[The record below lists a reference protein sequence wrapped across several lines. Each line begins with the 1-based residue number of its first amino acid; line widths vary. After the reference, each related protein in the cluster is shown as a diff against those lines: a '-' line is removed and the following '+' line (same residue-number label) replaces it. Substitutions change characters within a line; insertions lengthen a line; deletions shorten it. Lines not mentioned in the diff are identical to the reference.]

1 VFYKVRRRLFEKE
14 NMDIETD
21 LTIDFTQTEKFKRD
35 CQSVLKFIEKRE
47 PVKFRHFNA
56 EFPNG
61 YHLNCALDSLE
72 REGLIRRGGG
82 VNITEFYAGGKA
94 IEPFK
99 KVTRNEFI
107 KNAVGAKS
115 TSIYKF

>member
-1 VFYKVRRRLFEKE
+1 MILK
-14 NMDIETD
+14 MDTDTD
-21 LTIDFTQTEKFKRD
+21 LTIDFRDTAKFKRD
-35 CQSVLKFIEKRE
+35 CKSILRFIERCE
-47 PVKFRHFNA
+47 PVKFSHLNA

-72 REGLIRRGGG
+72 RAGKIRRGGS

-99 KVTRNEFI
+99 KVTKKEFI
-107 KNAVGAKS
+107 SDSVVKKAD
-115 TSIYKF
+115 SIYAF